1 MAMKSPDA
9 IDIQVGQLIRGQR
22 LALGMSQS
30 ALAEKLGLTFQQV
43 QKYEKGWNRVGSS
56 RLVKIADALGVEPS
70 YFFPGNGKPN
80 NEDPE
85 ALTLVS
91 IAGNG
96 VRVCNATRLDRVAA
110 TRRQKK
116 KSRSWAFRSA
126 LPCLRKRTSS
136 ASSAQNSLQKN
147 WPLAARQGCSSPFTI
162 GSCLPQNAQRAAA
175 SVPLVDALIK
185 IAFTL
190 PMPSSRL
197 ILRIEHKSYLSR
209 SSTTVAETTHIRPKR
224 T

>member
-85 ALTLVS
+85 VLTLVS
-91 IAGNG
+91 IAGATKLLRAFAEIKERQSAANG
-96 VRVCNATRLDRVAA
+96 CPPGGSPARFERVIGPRVAYW
-110 TRRQKK
+110 RR
-116 KSRSWAFRSA
+116 A
-126 LPCLRKRTSS
+126 P
-136 ASSAQNSLQKN
+136 
-147 WPLAARQGCSSPFTI
+147 G
-162 GSCLPQNAQRAAA
+162 RAALLQA
-175 SVPLVDALIK
+175 
-185 IAFTL
+185 
-190 PMPSSRL
+190 
-197 ILRIEHKSYLSR
+197 KSAPGR
-209 SSTTVAETTHIRPKR
+209 
-224 T
+224 